1 MLCLPF
7 LDFAGDEQNE
17 YSAGDHRKKH
27 PQQPISDKLRRAGK
41 RKTNA
46 PRILYSE
53 RKSPPRRVFLA
64 TENSVRSEIAE
75 ARGYPRTPL
84 TEYNSRQ
91 RCRSLPKQSRAAR
104 PESSP
109 VLSATHTASLRLPY
123 LFLYIRE
130 AAESCQGFCRDFAN
144 EYLYFYAQTAE
155 KCVKP
160 SVFRTK
166 KKCFAADFTPLLPS
180 SRGAETRRPSD

>member
-1 MLCLPF
+1 M
-7 LDFAGDEQNE
+7 N
-17 YSAGDHRKKH
+17 RMNI
-27 PQQPISDKLRRAGK
+27 PQVTTERNIHSSQFPISCDARASAKL
-41 RKTNA
+41 TP

-91 RCRSLPKQSRAAR
+91 RCRSLPEQSRAAR

-155 KCVKP
+155 KCVEP

-166 KKCFAADFTPLLPS
+166 KNCFAADFTPLLPA